1 MLKELQVTEIL
12 MAGQVH
18 LEINLQDVK
27 HINKFNLKLSQN
39 TAKLMNNHK
48 EKWKLYQVIL
58 DHMIE

>member
-1 MLKELQVTEIL
+1 LKELQVTEIL
-12 MAGQVH
+12 MAEQVH
-18 LEINLQDVK
+18 SEINLQDEK

-39 TAKLMNNHK
+39 IAKLMNNHK